1 MNILLFL
8 IPISLVLLGIAV
20 WAFFWATGSGQ
31 FEDLDSPAW
40 RILLDDDTRPP
51 GAGPE
56 TDSARS
62 ERPSN

>member
-8 IPISLVLLGIAV
+8 IPISLVLLGIAI

-51 GAGPE
+51 ATGPDTE
-56 TDSARS
+56 SGQS
-62 ERPSN
+62 ERPSL